1 MNTAE
6 RVQLSER
13 EAGRAPESLRG
24 LTRILDEAI
33 RIPGTNIRLGLD
45 ALLGLIPGGG
55 DVATGILSALV
66 IVQSARLGAPSSVLA
81 RMVGTVVIDVAVG
94 SIPLLGDLFDVAF
107 RANSKNLRLLE
118 SWLDRPTGTRRASR
132 MSVAAAL
139 LALVI
144 AIALAVWGA
153 IALGGAILDS
163 IDSD

>member
-1 MNTAE
+1 
-6 RVQLSER
+6 
-13 EAGRAPESLRG
+13 
-24 LTRILDEAI
+24 
-33 RIPGTNIRLGLD
+33 
-45 ALLGLIPGGG
+45 
-55 DVATGILSALV
+55 
-66 IVQSARLGAPSSVLA
+66 
-81 RMVGTVVIDVAVG
+81 MVGNVVIDVAVG